1 MKTFDFLFGA
11 IQGEMLFRHS
21 DNLSKTLQKKSISAA
36 EGQQVGRM
44 VIDTLCSLRT
54 DDSYDLFWTKVGTVA
69 KIPRRFDDGLSS
81 GDFHDTPKA
90 YYHQLYYEAI
100 DNIVACL

>member
-1 MKTFDFLFGA
+1 MARDTETKARINGVSAQMKTFDFLFGA

-54 DDSYDLFWTKVGTVA
+54 DDSYDLF
-69 KIPRRFDDGLSS
+69 
-81 GDFHDTPKA
+81 
-90 YYHQLYYEAI
+90 
-100 DNIVACL
+100 